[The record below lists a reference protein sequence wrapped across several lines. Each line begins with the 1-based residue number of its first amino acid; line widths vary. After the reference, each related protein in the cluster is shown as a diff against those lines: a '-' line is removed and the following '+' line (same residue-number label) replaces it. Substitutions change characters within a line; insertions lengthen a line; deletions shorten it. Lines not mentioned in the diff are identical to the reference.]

1 MYTAQ
6 TWALRCE
13 LKQYRYPE
21 ESNAGNMTEF
31 LVNRPAVVLVENH
44 TQTHWLA
51 HLACAIVDSFRVKVG
66 VILERKKEENKKR

>member
-1 MYTAQ
+1 MSSVQLMYTAQ

-44 TQTHWLA
+44 TQTPIGSHIWPAQL
-51 HLACAIVDSFRVKVG
+51 L
-66 VILERKKEENKKR
+66 ILSG